1 MTREEHIPQRPQSET
16 ADDEGIAI
24 EGLILEEL
32 PSLTQGSKML
42 KAGKRI
48 LHIYNMVVLSEARY
62 CDQPLSGQSFE
73 EQIYVF
79 RGVSRPPS
87 QYLHHT

>member
-1 MTREEHIPQRPQSET
+1 MTREEHIPQHPQREK

-24 EGLILEEL
+24 EGLILLEEL

-42 KAGKRI
+42 KARKRI
-48 LHIYNMVVLSEARY
+48 LHIQYGSTKRSKILRPAFIR
-62 CDQPLSGQSFE
+62 PAFE

-87 QYLHHT
+87 QHLHHT

>member
-1 MTREEHIPQRPQSET
+1 MTREEHIPQRPQREK

-24 EGLILEEL
+24 EGLILLEEL

-42 KAGKRI
+42 KARKRI

-62 CDQPLSGQSFE
+62 CDQLSYG
-73 EQIYVF
+73 
-79 RGVSRPPS
+79 
-87 QYLHHT
+87 

>member
-1 MTREEHIPQRPQSET
+1 MIREEHIPQRPQREK

-42 KAGKRI
+42 KARKRI
-48 LHIYNMVVLSEARY
+48 LHI
-62 CDQPLSGQSFE
+62 
-73 EQIYVF
+73 
-79 RGVSRPPS
+79 
-87 QYLHHT
+87 